1 MFGPLLDKLRRD
13 AERYSTLGGWYK
25 NAGFWIGANYRAR
38 VWASALPSDVLR
50 IPVLAPLRAV
60 NEVIRFV
67 YNVDISEHAD
77 IGPGLCLIHARNL
90 MVAGSEI
97 GENCLIFHEVTIGTN
112 AGSPELPKIG
122 KNVDIYVGARVLG
135 AVEIGD
141 EAKIGANCVVTNS
154 VKPGTVV
161 ITAANRVIPQKLV
174 EAFGP
179 RRSAPREPKAGNGG
193 AAG

>member
-1 MFGPLLDKLRRD
+1 MFGLLDKLRRD
-13 AERYSTLGGWYK
+13 AERYADLGGWYK
-25 NAGFWIGANYRAR
+25 NTGFWIGANYRAR
-38 VWASALPSDVLR
+38 VWASALPTELLR
-50 IPVLAPLRAV
+50 IPVLAPLRV
-60 NEVIRFV
+60 VDEVIKFV
-67 YNVDISEHAD
+67 YNVHISEHAD

-135 AVEIGD
+135 EVEIGD
-141 EAKIGANCVVTNS
+141 DAKIGANCVVTNS
-154 VKPGTVV
+154 VKAGTVV

-179 RRSAPREPKAGNGG
+179 RRSTREPKAGNGG

>member
-1 MFGPLLDKLRRD
+1 MLSLLDKLRRD
-13 AERYSTLGGWYK
+13 AARYADLGGWYK
-25 NAGFWIGANYRAR
+25 NSGFWIGASYRAR
-38 VWASALPSDVLR
+38 VWASGLPSNALR
-50 IPVLAPLRAV
+50 IPVLGPLRVLDEA
-60 NEVIRFV
+60 IRFAF
-67 YNVDISEHAD
+67 NVHISEHAD

-90 MVAGSEI
+90 MVAGCEI

-112 AGSPELPKIG
+112 AGSPDLPKIG

-135 AVEIGD
+135 AVEVGD
-141 EAKIGANCVVTNS
+141 AAKIGANCVVTNS

-179 RRSAPREPKAGNGG
+179 RRPAEPKAGNGG
-193 AAG
+193 

>member
-1 MFGPLLDKLRRD
+1 
-13 AERYSTLGGWYK
+13 
-25 NAGFWIGANYRAR
+25 
-38 VWASALPSDVLR
+38 
-50 IPVLAPLRAV
+50 
-60 NEVIRFV
+60 
-67 YNVDISEHAD
+67 
-77 IGPGLCLIHARNL
+77 

-135 AVEIGD
+135 EVEIGD
-141 EAKIGANCVVTNS
+141 DAKIGANCVVTNS
-154 VKPGTVV
+154 VKAGTVV

-179 RRSAPREPKAGNGG
+179 RRSTREPNAGNGG

>member
-1 MFGPLLDKLRRD
+1 MFGLLDKLRRD
-13 AERYSTLGGWYK
+13 AERYSDLGGWYK
-25 NAGFWIGANYRAR
+25 NLGFWIGANYRAR
-38 VWASALPSDVLR
+38 VWASALPSDLLR
-50 IPVLAPLRAV
+50 IPVLAPLRVV
-60 NEVIRFV
+60 NEAIRLV

-112 AGSPELPKIG
+112 AGSTELPKIG

-141 EAKIGANCVVTNS
+141 DAKIGANCVVTNS
-154 VKPGTVV
+154 VKTGTVV

-179 RRSAPREPKAGNGG
+179 RRPASEPKAGSGG
-193 AAG
+193 